1 MLASRPLISGSR
13 IVTFSISPL
22 MLWEISTGVESL
34 MVGDRIGADILG
46 AKNARL
52 KAALVKTGEFRESDL
67 ESPIVV
73 PDYIFDSVLDVGK
86 LFP

>member
-1 MLASRPLISGSR
+1 MLASRPLISGNR

-22 MLWEISTGVESL
+22 ILWEISTGVESL
-34 MVGDRIGADILG
+34 WGDRIGTDILG

-52 KAALVKTGEFRESDL
+52 KAALVKTVEFRESDL

-73 PDYIFDSVLDVGK
+73 PDYIFDSVLDVG
-86 LFP
+86 